1 MPQPAYYQIRVAGE
15 LPAQWAGWFGSLD
28 LAVQPGGQTLL
39 SGWLPDQ
46 AVLRGV
52 LDRIF
57 DLNLQLVSVN
67 QGAAETAGG
76 APATP
81 DLE

>member
-1 MPQPAYYQIRVAGE
+1 MPQPAYYQIRVTGE
-15 LPAQWAGWFGSLD
+15 LPAQWAGWFGGLD

-46 AVLRGV
+46 AALRGV

-57 DLNLQLVSVN
+57 DLNLRLLYVSLVT
-67 QGAAETAGG
+67 AEKGG
-76 APATP
+76 DLPVTP
-81 DLE
+81 G